1 MGTKFLNFLDSYLSP
16 RIGQVVVQG
25 TFSDTFEIANSVFQG
40 TVLGPPLWNT
50 FFSDVSAA
58 ASSTGGRGQMF
69 ADDLNVFQSFDT
81 KESLEKCQSELERCR
96 KRVHSWGRANRVAF
110 DESKEHV
117 VILHPSQHHG
127 QAFKLL
133 GCMIDVD
140 LRMHSAID
148 QVLSKIKPKVI
159 AILRTRGYYD
169 TPDLIL
175 QFKTHIW
182 SLIEGNI
189 GGYFHA
195 AESLLEKIDKVQ
207 SNFVGELGLSL
218 EQAFLEYNF
227 PPPRLRR
234 NVGVL
239 GLLQKRVLGK
249 CHPSFNQ
256 LLPWRHEYF
265 SEPRLL
271 GHSKQL
277 YGHNCE
283 ITNHQALFNRSI
295 FAMVDIYNNLP
306 QYVID
311 ASSVSLFQ
319 KYLMQI
325 VRFRCKSGDPAWTA
339 SFSRLA
345 EHTFEESGYN

>member
-1 MGTKFLNFLDSYLSP
+1 M
-16 RIGQVVVQG
+16 IA
-25 TFSDTFEIANSVFQG
+25 FSSCWW
-40 TVLGPPLWNT
+40 L
-50 FFSDVSAA
+50 
-58 ASSTGGRGQMF
+58 
-69 ADDLNVFQSFDT
+69 
-81 KESLEKCQSELERCR
+81 
-96 KRVHSWGRANRVAF
+96 
-110 DESKEHV
+110 
-117 VILHPSQHHG
+117 PSRH
-127 QAFKLL
+127 A
-133 GCMIDVD
+133 
-140 LRMHSAID
+140 
-148 QVLSKIKPKVI
+148 
-159 AILRTRGYYD
+159 
-169 TPDLIL
+169 
-175 QFKTHIW
+175 
-182 SLIEGNI
+182 IEGNI
-189 GGYFHA
+189 RGYFHA